1 MMDKIIFTS
10 VEPNLHSRV
19 LKPQR
24 TRWVENM
31 EKLVRDHSNSIK
43 EVLRMRGMSA
53 MIVLALCALL
63 IITYQAVKQELNI
76 RNLQTRIVVS
86 GEQVRFK
93 EDGIM
98 SAKTKVDEITKK
110 LSALT
115 TQRDQLKKQ
124 RDDFK
129 KGTDASD
136 KELGTCKTEKGT
148 LEKKSNEAKE
158 ALNKLKGDQDA
169 EKKKAEEEIQGL
181 KRSIL
186 ERDVNICKFVDITM
200 EESKKLCAI
209 AL

>member
-1 MMDKIIFTS
+1 
-10 VEPNLHSRV
+10 
-19 LKPQR
+19 
-24 TRWVENM
+24 
-31 EKLVRDHSNSIK
+31 
-43 EVLRMRGMSA
+43 MRGMSA